1 MEAIKY
7 TVKNVLQELE
17 AKQKPGATD
26 AIQDLL
32 GEVFTKKERKHIK
45 LRYFKKGTLGLNVD
59 SSSWLYHF
67 SLRKE
72 KLLAKMQR
80 KSRAIKNLRFSIGET
95 Q

>member
-32 GEVFTKKERKHIK
+32 GKVFTKKERKHIK
-45 LRYFKKGTLGLNVD
+45 LRYFKKGTLSLNVD

-67 SLRKE
+67 SLQKD